1 MLNIMNDKAKNIL
14 QIIWRIIRVIFR
26 ALLGIKKKEK

>member
-1 MLNIMNDKAKNIL
+1 MNDKAKNVL

-26 ALLGIKKKEK
+26 ALLGIKKREK